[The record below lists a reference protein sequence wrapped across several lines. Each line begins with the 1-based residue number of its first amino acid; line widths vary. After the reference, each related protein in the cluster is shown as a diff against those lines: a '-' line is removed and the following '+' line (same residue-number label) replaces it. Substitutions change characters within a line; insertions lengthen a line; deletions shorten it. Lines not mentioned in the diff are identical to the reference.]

1 MLNQVAFTQ
10 RPALSALL
18 YPDLTCE
25 GTPFSAKGST
35 REAVK
40 DALNSYNG
48 IPGCEDNASAFALEF
63 GLGVSLHVLF
73 HDFSLT
79 CKSGCIFMLTTGACL
94 NC

>member
-1 MLNQVAFTQ
+1 MLNQVAFIQ

-18 YPDLTCE
+18 CPELTCE
-25 GTPFSAKGST
+25 GTPFSGQGST

-48 IPGCEDNASAFALEF
+48 IPGFEDNASAFALEF
-63 GLGVSLHVLF
+63 RLGVSLHVSF

-79 CKSGCIFMLTTGACL
+79 CKSRCIFMLITDACL

>member
-1 MLNQVAFTQ
+1 MLNQVAFIQ

-25 GTPFSAKGST
+25 GTPFSGQGST

-48 IPGCEDNASAFALEF
+48 IPGSEDNASAFALEF
-63 GLGVSLHVLF
+63 GLGVTISL
-73 HDFSLT
+73 SLANQDVY
-79 CKSGCIFMLTTGACL
+79 SR
-94 NC
+94 